1 MCSADAGAPTPE
13 NATSAAQVC
22 GYFAPS
28 AHVPIAPIEWPI
40 K

>member
-1 MCSADAGAPTPE
+1 MFSASAGEPVPE
-13 NATSAAQVC
+13 NATSAAHVC

-40 K
+40 R